1 MKHKV
6 SVIYQLCTNKE
17 DIENIHSL
25 CWEQCFFGL
34 MEKTGV
40 PREIPAG
47 IESVSFLP

>member
-25 CWEQCFFGL
+25 CWEQC
-34 MEKTGV
+34 EKTGV